1 MLTLPGK
8 LLLVPLRAWH
18 VAVAQRTQ
26 EPLKRD
32 GNFKDLGPSTVT
44 QGGLNSLLYA
54 LRLLPSSG
62 DTLTSSIAAQTTERE
77 LGRVKEGCPERVW
90 RGSHILMGGWGG
102 DKRTW

>member
-44 QGGLNSLLYA
+44 QGASNSLLCA
-54 LRLLPSSG
+54 LRLWGHSDQLHCCP
-62 DTLTSSIAAQTTERE
+62 AY
-77 LGRVKEGCPERVW
+77 RVGAWE
-90 RGSHILMGGWGG
+90 S
-102 DKRTW
+102 